1 MSFLVVVFYHIAS
14 LFYFSLLLLFLFYF
28 VVSFGPWPKPNWGPI
43 LTHLCR
49 SICPHDWPKIK
60 GPRSPLMKGLL
71 SLFPM
76 HGYLPPTWAVDG
88 QNSSCHSRNS
98 HAWTQR
104 LEDLPTCL
112 ARPGPPMKFVV
123 HSGLHCQLHLRRPSS
138 RLSLRRPV
146 VTINSSWPCLPSA
159 SPFSALPRTLTC
171 RLSIN
176 LCTPLLPKI
185 ARLLSPYAKI
195 TAHMAQLPFPSCKS
209 RRQQPK
215 VPLQQSCMATYTEWS
230 PSPHPTAAQH
240 ATCICHFVR
249 ANYRL
254 SQLAPQ
260 PHSSQLHPQTKS

>member
-49 SICPHDWPKIK
+49 SIGPHDWPKIK
-60 GPRSPLMKGLL
+60 GPRSPFMKGLL

-76 HGYLPPTWAVDG
+76 HGYLPPTWPVDG
-88 QNSSCHSRNS
+88 QNNSCPSRNS
-98 HAWTQR
+98 HAWTRR

-112 ARPGPPMKFVV
+112 ARPGPPMKIIV
-123 HSGLHCQLHLRRPSS
+123 HGGLHCQLHLRCPSS

-185 ARLLSPYAKI
+185 ARFAFPIRQDHSSHGTI
-195 TAHMAQLPFPSCKS
+195 TFYLMQITS
-209 RRQQPK
+209 
-215 VPLQQSCMATYTEWS
+215 
-230 PSPHPTAAQH
+230 TAAQGAPPTVLH
-240 ATCICHFVR
+240 GYLHRMISIVAP
-249 ANYRL
+249 YRCPACNL
-254 SQLAPQ
+254 HLPFRTSQL
-260 PHSSQLHPQTKS
+260 